1 MNRSFLIIMI
11 PVMLVA
17 LGYIVVLHYMGFA
30 PGYGRLIFAVA
41 IFFGGIWR
49 LGRRT
54 GRKAESSRE

>member
-1 MNRSFLIIMI
+1 MI
-11 PVMLVA
+11 PVLLVA